1 MWALLSGAGGG
12 LDGRC
17 RLDAYFMLV
26 QHATCLGAS
35 VSIRHLL
42 ISRAGPQFSFDR
54 AASFSGPCEVKYPTS
69 VLF

>member
-1 MWALLSGAGGG
+1 MWAEAGGS

-17 RLDAYFMLV
+17 LDAYFTLV

-42 ISRAGPQFSFDR
+42 ISRAGGPGSLLIKPHLFDPCKVSDFSFLID
-54 AASFSGPCEVKYPTS
+54 
-69 VLF
+69 